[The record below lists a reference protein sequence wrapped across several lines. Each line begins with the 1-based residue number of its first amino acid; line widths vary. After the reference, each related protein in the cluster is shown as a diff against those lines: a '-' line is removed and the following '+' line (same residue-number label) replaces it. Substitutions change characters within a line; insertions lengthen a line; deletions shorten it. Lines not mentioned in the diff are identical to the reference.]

1 MFIGYIFVFQ
11 MATQYTF
18 EDIVDFIGPLH
29 SWPRKIWARYMKLAY
44 NFSDRFNLC
53 LFNYTNGFDNRIFLE
68 FAIAKGALRDQQAV
82 QHIKDITQILEQR
95 EKYLNTWYSFNLQE
109 NRWTFLNGQTKYY

>member
-1 MFIGYIFVFQ
+1 MLIGYISVFQ
-11 MATQYTF
+11 MATMYTF
-18 EDIVDFIGPLH
+18 EDIVDFIGPVH
-29 SWPRKIWARYMKLAY
+29 AWPSTILERYKKLSY
-44 NFSDRFNLC
+44 NSADRFSLC
-53 LFNYTNGFDNRIFLE
+53 VFNYTNGFDNRIFLE
-68 FAIAKGALRDQQAV
+68 YAIGKRALRDQHAV